1 MFIKLRI
8 NSRINFHFLN
18 IVKLHA
24 TTSTNDELK
33 SRLRESVLPH
43 LTTIYTLEQTQGK
56 GQRGASWVSEKGK
69 NLTFSTLL
77 RDMPSGI
84 TPFQINKIISVSI
97 VEWLKKEL
105 QIQAKI
111 KWPNDILSVQHKLA
125 GILIENSFSG
135 SVFSHSVVGIGLNVN
150 QETFEGLSKA
160 ISLKNI
166 TGRNFNL
173 EELLWSFLKV
183 LQNNLRDPLRV
194 AQDYNKHLFKYN
206 QITWFSSIKGDFEG
220 LVMGTDKEGKLV
232 LRVQNKLVT
241 FSLKELKWMY

>member
-1 MFIKLRI
+1 M
-8 NSRINFHFLN
+8 N

-33 SRLRESVLPH
+33 FRFRESVLPH
-43 LTTIYTLEQTQGK
+43 LTTIYTMEQTQGK
-56 GQRGASWVSEKGK
+56 GQQGARWASETGK
-69 NLTFSTLL
+69 NLTFSVLI
-77 RDMPSGI
+77 RDIPSEI
-84 TPFQINKIISVSI
+84 TPFQINKVISVSI
-97 VEWLKKEL
+97 VEWLKQEL

-150 QETFEGLSKA
+150 QETFEGLPKA

-166 TGRNFNL
+166 TGRHFDL
-173 EELLWSFLKV
+173 EELLLSFLKV
-183 LQNNLRDPLRV
+183 LENNLRDPFRV

-206 QITWFSSIKGDFEG
+206 QLTWFASLNGSFEG
-220 LVMGTDKEGKLV
+220 LVKGTDKEGKL
-232 LRVQNKLVT
+232 LLLVQNELLT
-241 FSLKELKWMY
+241 FSLKELKWVY